1 MTRSNILPGEVYMA
15 RGSLQNDVYIDR
27 RGRKYKRMT
36 HEQRVILLKNYMSNL
51 PRWRRP
57 IVGYIISLPLTILTA
72 YGLHALMK
80 VTGWN
85 FSSASSFMVL
95 PVLFLAL
102 FWGVGPALF
111 AILVGILALDY
122 WFVDP
127 LYLIET
133 DIGGT
138 LIKLLPFI
146 VSGLIIAVITAQRE
160 QARLNSLSAEWE
172 LQAYA
177 RHLEE
182 VNQKLEDANRVKD
195 RFMSIAS
202 HELKTPITT
211 IRGQAQ
217 LMLRRLSK
225 QKELSSELSD
235 IQNSLMKINEQTG
248 RLTSLIDDLLDMSS
262 IRSGKIELR
271 KKKCD
276 LCALCAG
283 VVEDL
288 RMMTGRTITLECPET
303 PINANV
309 DADRFSQVVVNL
321 VNNAVKYSPEGK
333 PVEVSIAQQDK
344 MALLQVRDRGKGIAK
359 DQQERIFD
367 TFYRTPDAES
377 SSKRGLGLGLAISKE
392 IVERHGGRIWVESTP
407 GKGSTFFVEVPL
419 R

>member
-1 MTRSNILPGEVYMA
+1 MA
-15 RGSLQNDVYIDR
+15 RGSSQSDIYMDR
-27 RGRKYKRMT
+27 HGRKYKRMT
-36 HEQRVILLKNYMSNL
+36 HEQRAILLKNYMSNI

-57 IVGYIISLPLTILTA
+57 IVGYIVSLPLTILSA

-80 VTGWN
+80 VTSWN
-85 FSSASSFMVL
+85 FSSSSSVMVL

-111 AILVGILALDY
+111 AILVGIVALDY
-122 WFVDP
+122 WFVEP
-127 LYLIET
+127 FYLVGS
-133 DIGGT
+133 DLGGT
-138 LIKLLPFI
+138 IVKLLPFI
-146 VSGLIIAVITAQRE
+146 ISGLIVAIITAQRE

-182 VNQKLEDANRVKD
+182 INQKLEDANRIKD

-217 LMLRRLSK
+217 LTLRRLSK
-225 QKELSSELSD
+225 QKDLSPELSD
-235 IQNSLMKINEQTG
+235 IQHSLMKINEQTG

-262 IRSGKIELR
+262 IRAGKIELR

-276 LCALCAG
+276 LGALCAS
-283 VVEDL
+283 VVDDL
-288 RMMTGRTITLECPET
+288 RMMTGRTITIERPET
-303 PINANV
+303 AINANV

-321 VNNAVKYSPEGK
+321 VNNAVKYSPDGK
-333 PVEVSIAQQDK
+333 SVEVSVAQQEK
-344 MALLQVRDRGKGIAK
+344 TVLLQVRDHGKGIAK

>member
-1 MTRSNILPGEVYMA
+1 MT
-15 RGSLQNDVYIDR
+15 RGSLPDDVYIDSH
-27 RGRKYKRMT
+27 GRKYKRMT
-36 HEQRVILLKNYMSNL
+36 HERRVILLKNYMSNI

-57 IVGYIISLPLTILTA
+57 IVGYIISLPLTIFSA
-72 YGLHALMK
+72 YGLHALMN
-80 VTGWN
+80 VMDWN

-111 AILVGILALDY
+111 AILVGIIALDY
-122 WFVDP
+122 WFVEP
-127 LYLIET
+127 VYRIES
-133 DIGGT
+133 DFGGT

-146 VSGLIIAVITAQRE
+146 VSGLIVAIITAQRE

-182 VNQKLEDANRVKD
+182 ANQKLEDANRVKD

-217 LMLRRLSK
+217 LVLRRLSK
-225 QKELSSELSD
+225 QKELSPELSD
-235 IQNSLMKINEQTG
+235 IQTSLMKINEQTG

-262 IRSGKIELR
+262 IRAGKIELR
-271 KKKCD
+271 RKKCD
-276 LCALCAG
+276 LSTLCAG

-288 RMMTGRTITLECPET
+288 RMMTGRPILMECPRA

-333 PVEVSIAQQDK
+333 AVEVSLSQQDK
-344 MALLQVRDRGKGIAK
+344 MALLQVRDQGKGIAK

-419 R
+419 H